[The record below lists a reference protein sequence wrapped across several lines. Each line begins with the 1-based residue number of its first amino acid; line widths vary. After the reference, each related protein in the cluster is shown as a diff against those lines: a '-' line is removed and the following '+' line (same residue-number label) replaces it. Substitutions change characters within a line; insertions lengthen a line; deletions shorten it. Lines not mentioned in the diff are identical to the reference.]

1 MQIIAIDT
9 KSPYY
14 LWAPSVLT
22 GTDLNPERNI
32 LLEITGG
39 RIASKKNVAADQL
52 PDAVINHPNCC
63 CLPEETTLLPALTDA
78 HVHLALDGEE
88 NNLPKVD
95 CSDRPV
101 PVSRLEENGRAYL
114 TAGVGYVRDGGD
126 CLEINLEC
134 KNGLNGKR
142 FVGPQVIATG
152 SALRREDTY
161 GSFLGRG
168 YSSPQEIPAIVR
180 RLWSAGVDQ
189 IKVIVSGVVSFSD
202 YGRVGGPLLLP
213 EEIAAIV
220 HYAHQ
225 YNLRVMAHASSA
237 IAVDLAARAG
247 VDSIEHG
254 YFIHSENLKLMA
266 DKGIAWVPTIIP
278 VAAQVRNPTFKQ
290 RTIQEIEV
298 ITRIYEEQ
306 IEKLEQAY
314 KLGVPLGL
322 GTDAGAAGVR
332 HGSSLIDEILLYAES
347 PLSNRAVLKAAT
359 SVNAGI
365 TGLENAAGSIVIGRR
380 ANLIVVRGNP
390 LEDLSCLKEVT
401 THFIA
406 G

>member
-1 MQIIAIDT
+1 MQIIPIDT

-14 LWAPSVLT
+14 LWAPFALT
-22 GTDLNPERNI
+22 GTELNPEDNI
-32 LLEITGG
+32 LLEITNG
-39 RIASKKNVAADQL
+39 RIAAKRNVSANQL
-52 PDAVINHPNCC
+52 PDAVKNHPNFL
-63 CLPEETTLLPALTDA
+63 CLPEDATLLPALIDA

-88 NNLPKVD
+88 SNLSRVD
-95 CSDRPV
+95 WGDRPV
-101 PVSRLEENGRAYL
+101 PVSRLEEDGKAYL
-114 TAGVGYVRDGGD
+114 KAGIGYVRDGGD
-126 CLEINLEC
+126 CREINLEC
-134 KNGLNGKR
+134 KNGLNGKS
-142 FVGPQVIATG
+142 FIGPQIIATG
-152 SALRREDTY
+152 SALRREGTY
-161 GSFLGRG
+161 GSFIGRG
-168 YSSPQEIPAIVR
+168 YSSPQEIPAIVE

-189 IKVIVSGVVSFSD
+189 IKVIVSGVVSFTD

-213 EEIAAIV
+213 EEIAAVV
-220 HYAHQ
+220 HYAHKH
-225 YNLRVMAHASSA
+225 NLKVMAHASSA

-266 DKGIAWVPTIIP
+266 DKKIAWVPTIIP
-278 VAAQVRNPTFKQ
+278 VAVQARKLPFIQ

-306 IEKLEQAY
+306 IEKLEQAD

-332 HGSSLIDEILLYAES
+332 HGSSLVDEILLYAES
-347 PLSNRAVLKAAT
+347 SLSNRAVLKAAT

-365 TGLENAAGSIVIGRR
+365 IGRAKDAGSIAIGCR

-390 LEDLSCLKEVT
+390 LEDLACLKEVT
-401 THFIA
+401 THFMP